1 MNDRNHFDLG
11 TSAPGSSG
19 KSDTLV
25 LLERLEEL
33 RVALRAAGVVRV
45 LVAYEKDSLG
55 MAFMDSREMAVMPPN
70 LDKVSDELAG
80 VLAPIIRRR
89 CPVGVSP

>member
-11 TSAPGSSG
+11 TSAPGPSG

-33 RVALRAAGVVRV
+33 RVALRAAGVMRV

-55 MAFMDSREMAVMPPN
+55 MVFMDSREMAVMP
-70 LDKVSDELAG
+70 
-80 VLAPIIRRR
+80 
-89 CPVGVSP
+89 